1 MRDPTA
7 GNTPKAH
14 NSFARGA
21 GFPGHRAA
29 LEPEIQLLT
38 AAAKDKYKHA
48 DRLRGRLHTQT
59 EKATSKRSQVIGA
72 KVKAI
77 RETLQK
83 ANAEDSYFERQALS
97 AQRLLAVENVFGEF
111 QDVPPSPSDTLTEL
125 LADFSQDS
133 EGPPLPSDPSPPNHV
148 CETDTVPSV
157 SPLTPPQPQS
167 GASSRLSTEGGTH
180 SAFDSASAPRPK
192 RSVRIAGSP
201 AATQPR
207 RRSGSP
213 RTSSPRRPAQPVSPQ
228 RRRTTAVQSK
238 KAPVKGKVR
247 VKAIRKR

>member
-1 MRDPTA
+1 MR
-7 GNTPKAH
+7 
-14 NSFARGA
+14 SI
-21 GFPGHRAA
+21 
-29 LEPEIQLLT
+29 LM
-38 AAAKDKYKHA
+38 
-48 DRLRGRLHTQT
+48 RL
-59 EKATSKRSQVIGA
+59 SQ
-72 KVKAI
+72 
-77 RETLQK
+77 E
-83 ANAEDSYFERQALS
+83 
-97 AQRLLAVENVFGEF
+97 
-111 QDVPPSPSDTLTEL
+111 
-125 LADFSQDS
+125 S
-133 EGPPLPSDPSPPNHV
+133 EGAPPPSDPDPSHHV

-201 AATQPR
+201 AETQPK

-238 KAPVKGKVR
+238 KASVKGKVR
-247 VKAIRKR
+247 VKVIRKR